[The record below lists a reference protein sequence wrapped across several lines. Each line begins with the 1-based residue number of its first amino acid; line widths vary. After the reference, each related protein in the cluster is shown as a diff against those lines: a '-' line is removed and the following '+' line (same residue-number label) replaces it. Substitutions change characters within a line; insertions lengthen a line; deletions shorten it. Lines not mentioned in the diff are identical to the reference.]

1 MFDVHDLMSVFY
13 EDPATLAQLTEV
25 EREDLPSEFQRL
37 LVHQEHMT
45 VAIEAFHESLVEV
58 DVLERQKT
66 ETHYARKIL
75 LRRQSDNAV
84 VQFGIMR
91 VAVDC
96 LSDDIRNEIEQEQRP
111 LGRILVRHNV
121 LRTVRLYRLWS
132 VTPGDDLC
140 RLFNLSDSRR
150 TYGRT
155 AGIDLNGQPAI
166 EVLEIPTPL

>member
-1 MFDVHDLMSVFY
+1 MFDVNDLISVFY

-25 EREDLPSEFQRL
+25 EREDLPAEFQRL

-58 DVLERQKT
+58 DVLDRQKT

-96 LSDDIRNEIEQEQRP
+96 LS
-111 LGRILVRHNV
+111 
-121 LRTVRLYRLWS
+121 
-132 VTPGDDLC
+132 
-140 RLFNLSDSRR
+140 
-150 TYGRT
+150 
-155 AGIDLNGQPAI
+155 
-166 EVLEIPTPL
+166 

>member
-1 MFDVHDLMSVFY
+1 MFDVNDLISVFY

-25 EREDLPSEFQRL
+25 EREDLPAEFQRL

-58 DVLERQKT
+58 DVLDRQKT

-96 LSDDIRNEIEQEQRP
+96 LSDAIRNEIEQEQRP

-166 EVLEIPTPL
+166 EVLEIPTPI